1 MNIWNVT
8 KFVWQ
13 FFNRRVFSDSG
24 FFVLSS
30 LTVNIPF
37 FKIQL
42 QVFKMK
48 KFGTSNSIFKIQSA
62 EIQIVQKVG
71 QKLSTGKRRWS
82 PKKSNKA
89 SALQW
94 DALASSPILQTLII
108 NYYTHTHIPP
118 LPRSLASVASLWT
131 ASLTSG
137 SDQRRNSGCG
147 TGWLLAGAGLLPLW
161 HSRVSMVYVLCVAEV
176 FFLFSHCTPQGA

>member
-1 MNIWNVT
+1 MYSFGRPSKILSLSQHRAYNMTKQLFFLPWIMNIWNLT
-8 KFVWQ
+8 KFLWQ
-13 FFNRRVFSDSG
+13 FFIRRVFSDSG

-71 QKLSTGKRRWS
+71 QRLSTGKRRWS

-89 SALQW
+89 FTVTGKGYVRFTWLVWSWPQH
-94 DALASSPILQTLII
+94 I
-108 NYYTHTHIPP
+108 NSWERDYMLWQRDVKLREQHTF
-118 LPRSLASVASLWT
+118 LVATSL
-131 ASLTSG
+131 
-137 SDQRRNSGCG
+137 
-147 TGWLLAGAGLLPLW
+147 
-161 HSRVSMVYVLCVAEV
+161 M
-176 FFLFSHCTPQGA
+176 